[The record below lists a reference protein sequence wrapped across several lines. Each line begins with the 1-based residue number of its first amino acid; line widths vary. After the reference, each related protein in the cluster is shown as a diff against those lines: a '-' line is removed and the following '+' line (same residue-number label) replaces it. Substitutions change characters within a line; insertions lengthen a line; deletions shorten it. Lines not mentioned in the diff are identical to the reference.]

1 VSHAHQPKAQV
12 TAVPRVD
19 PDLCRACR
27 RCLAREVCRSKA
39 LLRID
44 RDEPPFVDAGRCYGC
59 RACVP
64 ACPHGAI
71 RVNGSA

>member
-1 VSHAHQPKAQV
+1 MSHAHQPKAQV
-12 TAVPRVD
+12 TAVPYVDAAACRV
-19 PDLCRACR
+19 CR
-27 RCLAREVCRSKA
+27 RCLARDVCRSKA

-59 RACVP
+59 RACLP

-71 RVNGSA
+71 RTQGS